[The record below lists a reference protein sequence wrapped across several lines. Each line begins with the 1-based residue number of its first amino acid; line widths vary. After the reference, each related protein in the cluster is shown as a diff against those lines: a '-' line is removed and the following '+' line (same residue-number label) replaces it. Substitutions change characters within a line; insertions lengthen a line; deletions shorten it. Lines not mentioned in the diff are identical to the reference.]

1 MDHKEQ
7 HRQHHQKEREEK
19 KKAER
24 EFERREQ
31 KSPWPF
37 KPHWLVVVG
46 IGVVLAAVLI
56 WTFVLW

>member
-7 HRQHHQKEREEK
+7 HRQHHQHEREEK
-19 KKAER
+19 KREERAYEER
-24 EFERREQ
+24 EA

-37 KPHWLVVVG
+37 KPHWLVV
-46 IGVVLAAVLI
+46 IGVAIVVAAVLI